1 MVDTVLPA
9 LMIFAVAASITPGP
23 KNIMVMASGA
33 NFGLVRSVPH
43 LFGISAGVFAIIS
56 LIGLGLMAAFDAFPM
71 LQALL
76 RIVSALCLIWL
87 AWRIAIAVPP
97 AAKAKGAAPFTFFQ
111 SAAFQTVNTKI
122 WATGFSAVTLFATD
136 RLPTSIILVT
146 TVFAVIGFASNAVWA
161 ALGTALRHFM
171 SGVRLRVFNIAA
183 ALLLIISLYPV
194 LFA

>member
-23 KNIMVMASGA
+23 NNIMVMASGA

-71 LQALL
+71 LQAFL
-76 RIVSALCLIWL
+76 RIVSALYLLWL

-97 AAKAKGAAPFTFFQ
+97 AAKAKGAAPLTFFQ
-111 SAAFQTVNTKI
+111 SAAFQTVNPKI

-136 RLPTSIILVT
+136 RLPTSIILVA

-161 ALGTALRHFM
+161 GLGTALRHFM

-183 ALLLIISLYPV
+183 ALLLVISLYPV